1 MMAEPS
7 GTEDGMELPKFKYHP
22 DPVSTGSIVESE
34 AKCVCCGEARGY
46 VYSVA
51 IYGDENYDHCICPW
65 CIADGSAHKKLGVT
79 FMNEDAVGGDV
90 DWDRVPESVV
100 EEITQRTPAFT
111 AWQPEQW
118 WTHCGDA
125 AQFLG
130 LAGRK
135 ELEAFGP
142 DAVAGIKENSDLE
155 DAEWD
160 DVYAGLSKDGS
171 PTAYLFRCSK
181 CGEFGGFWDC
191 D

>member
-34 AKCVCCGEARGY
+34 AKCVCCGEVRGY
-46 VYSVA
+46 VYSVT

-65 CIADGSAHKKLGVT
+65 CIADGSAHKKLGIT

-111 AWQPEQW
+111 GWQPEQW
-118 WTHCGDA
+118 LTHCGDA

-142 DAVAGIKENSDLE
+142 DPVAGIKENSDLE

-160 DVYAGLSKDGS
+160 DVYAALSKDGS

>member
-1 MMAEPS
+1 
-7 GTEDGMELPKFKYHP
+7 MELPKFKYHP

-34 AKCVCCGEARGY
+34 AECACCGKARGY
-46 VYSVA
+46 VNCVLVFA
-51 IYGDENYDHCICPW
+51 DKEYDNCICPW
-65 CIADGSAHKKLGVT
+65 CIADGSAHEKLGVT
-79 FMNEDAVGGDV
+79 FIDEDAVGGYG
-90 DWDRVPESVV
+90 DWDNVPKKVIA
-100 EEITQRTPAFT
+100 EITQRTPAFN
-111 AWQPEQW
+111 AWQSEQW

-142 DAVAGIKENSDLE
+142 DAVAGIKANSDLE

-160 DVYAGLSKDGS
+160 DMYAGLSKDGS

-181 CGEFGGFWDC
+181 CRQFGGFWDC